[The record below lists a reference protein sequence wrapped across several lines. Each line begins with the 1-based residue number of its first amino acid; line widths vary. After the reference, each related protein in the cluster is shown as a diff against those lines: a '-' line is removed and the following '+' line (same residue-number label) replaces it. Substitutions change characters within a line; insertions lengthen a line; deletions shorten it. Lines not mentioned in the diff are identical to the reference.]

1 MCNVCVMVFMFVCSS
16 DECFS
21 KYCFAFCAC
30 SSFCLCMRHNDGVVV
45 CLVYVW
51 L

>member
-1 MCNVCVMVFMFVCSS
+1 MLHVHVCYVCVMVFMFVCSS
-16 DECFS
+16 DE
-21 KYCFAFCAC
+21 CAC